1 MHGAYF
7 LPLTLSPSTARFFA
21 RLNPF
26 LANVKKTREIHE
38 SIPFGM
44 RATIMA
50 TSPAEIEPK
59 TPAESESRSVGHDI
73 IAESLKPFSI
83 GEKLRTLRLRKK
95 LGLVELGKHTGFSAA
110 LLSKLER
117 GKLYPTLP
125 TLVRIAAV
133 FNVGLEHFFNDE
145 RRRHVVS
152 LVRKEQRQRFPER
165 PGIAEVSYFFEA
177 LDYPANS
184 RKLNSY
190 YADFVN
196 IAKDKVRPH
205 THAGVELVY
214 VLAGTL
220 VITIGSEPHTLS
232 AGDSLYFD
240 SSVPH
245 SYWKA
250 DEAPCSALIVTT
262 A

>member
-1 MHGAYF
+1 
-7 LPLTLSPSTARFFA
+7 
-21 RLNPF
+21 
-26 LANVKKTREIHE
+26 
-38 SIPFGM
+38 
-44 RATIMA
+44 MA
-50 TSPAEIEPK
+50 AAVPDLER
-59 TPAESESRSVGHDI
+59 SESQENVERNAAPDI
-73 IAESLKPFSI
+73 IAETLKPFSI
-83 GEKLRTLRLRKK
+83 GEKLRALRLRKK

-133 FNVGLEHFFNDE
+133 FNVGLEYFFNDD
-145 RRRHVVS
+145 RKRHVVS
-152 LVRKEQRQRFPER
+152 VVRKGDRQRFPER
-165 PGIAEVSYFFEA
+165 PGTPEVSYFFEA

-190 YADFVN
+190 FAEFQK
-196 IAKDKVRPH
+196 IARERLKSH
-205 THAGVELVY
+205 THPGVELLY

-220 VITIGSEPHTLS
+220 VVTIGSEQQRLS

-245 SYWKA
+245 TYWRA

>member
-1 MHGAYF
+1 MASAGTDMDR
-7 LPLTLSPSTARFFA
+7 PTTEETGKRNVSP
-21 RLNPF
+21 
-26 LANVKKTREIHE
+26 
-38 SIPFGM
+38 
-44 RATIMA
+44 
-50 TSPAEIEPK
+50 
-59 TPAESESRSVGHDI
+59 DI

-133 FNVGLEHFFNDE
+133 FNVGLEYFFNDD
-145 RRRHVVS
+145 RKRHVIS
-152 LVRKEQRQRFPER
+152 LVRKQDRQRFPER
-165 PGIAEVSYFFEA
+165 PGTPDISYFFEA

-190 YADFVN
+190 LAEFQK
-196 IAKDKVRPH
+196 IAREKLKPH
-205 THAGVELVY
+205 THPGVELVY

-220 VITIGSEPHTLS
+220 VITIGSEPQNLS

-240 SSVPH
+240 SSLPH
-245 SYWKA
+245 TYWRA
-250 DEAPCSALIVTT
+250 DDAPCSALVVT
-262 A
+262 AA

>member
-1 MHGAYF
+1 
-7 LPLTLSPSTARFFA
+7 
-21 RLNPF
+21 
-26 LANVKKTREIHE
+26 
-38 SIPFGM
+38 
-44 RATIMA
+44 MA
-50 TSPAEIEPK
+50 TAVPDLECSNSQ
-59 TPAESESRSVGHDI
+59 ESVERNSVSDI
-73 IAESLKPFSI
+73 IAETLKPFSI

-133 FNVGLEHFFNDE
+133 FNVGLEYFFNDD
-145 RRRHVVS
+145 RKRHVVS
-152 LVRKEQRQRFPER
+152 VVRKTDRQRFPER
-165 PGIAEVSYFFEA
+165 PRTPEVSYFFEA

-190 YADFVN
+190 FAEFQT
-196 IAKDKVRPH
+196 IAKERLKPH
-205 THAGVELVY
+205 THPGVELVY

-220 VITIGSEPHTLS
+220 VVTIGSEQQTLS

-245 SYWKA
+245 TYWRA
-250 DEAPCSALIVTT
+250 DENLCSALIVTT
-262 A
+262 G